1 MAANKKAEDIFNKAV
16 EISDPV
22 EQSEYL
28 EQVCAGD
35 EKLRAEVEA
44 LLKWDREA
52 GSFLD
57 VPDDDSNATLE
68 TSALPECSGTVI
80 GRYKLLEKIGEGG
93 MATVYMA
100 EQKQPI
106 RRRVALKIIKLGM
119 DTKQVIARFEAER
132 QALAMMDHPNIAKVF
147 DAGTTDTGRP
157 YFVMELVRGLPIT
170 EFCDKNSL
178 TTRERLDLFIFAC
191 QAVQHAHQRGVIHRD
206 IKPSNILVTLHDGQ
220 PVPKVIDFGIAK
232 AVNQQLTEK
241 TVFTRYSQMIGT
253 PEYMSPEQAEM
264 SGLDIDTRTDVFSL
278 GVLLYELLTGTTP
291 FDSEYL
297 LSKGYGE
304 MQRIIREE
312 EPIRPSTKISTLGEA
327 LTEVAKHRRTS
338 PELLCKLIRTD
349 LDWIV
354 MKTLEKDRSRRYESV
369 SELAADIQRHLEN
382 EPVLAGRP
390 STVYR
395 VQKFVKRNRL
405 LVMSASV
412 IAAVLV
418 LATTVS
424 LWQMVRASR
433 AAHQLGI
440 EKDRALKAEE
450 SARAAEIQAK
460 TMEQMAIQERD
471 NAKASETDA
480 RRNLYAADMKAAQQ
494 NIDDGNIG
502 AALTLLKAYEG
513 LASEDDIRGWEWR
526 YLWKRAQGDPAQR
539 FVEHKS
545 RVNCVAFSPDG
556 KLLASGSEDHTVIVR
571 DMTGN
576 VLLRAQAS
584 NVVRSVSFSNDGFY
598 FAAADTG
605 GKVLIWRTRGF
616 ELFRESYEQQ
626 YGCASAVFSPSDA
639 TLAVAYAN
647 GIVTL
652 WDFTANGKGTRLD
665 LSRKK
670 DSKKEQWGDSD
681 LPVSVAAFSDDGKYL
696 ATFASTSGRFDIW
709 NVRTMQW
716 VTSLEDF
723 LGAPFL
729 WRERVTFIPE
739 RNTLFLGDITNGS
752 LLWDFESGDI
762 TIPIKKTMACN
773 IVQAVANSNGTLM
786 VTAGMDHAV
795 RLWEVSGDSFQE
807 KARLLGHT
815 SEVYAVTMAS
825 DDMQFATGGFD
836 NKVLLWDI
844 EPKQTVTKVSNHFL
858 PCKPNFSKDGQ
869 LALLAIGDFLN
880 FRFETRLY
888 DLEAASFLDTE
899 ISGYPIGFA
908 EDETEIVL
916 LKVAA
921 DSLGLAKWNLAKNRT
936 TWETDLWPAPG
947 IPSSLLAV
955 CKHRKLVASGRS
967 DGSVII
973 ANWGDGTRIKV
984 LKAHEESVGVVAF
997 SPDGR
1002 LLLTADATYNTAD
1015 NLTVVWSCNDLD
1027 AIEKRYEIHA
1037 HRNYMTSAAF
1047 SPDSAVLATGGGDS
1061 RILLWDAATGDLRQ
1075 ELVGQ
1080 KQEVTGL
1087 AFSPDGGTL
1096 MSASGE
1102 TIMGWHIATGRELIK
1117 LHVDSDA
1124 HFVAF
1129 SPDGNIVAAM
1139 AGTNPYSPEELYM
1152 WQAPS
1157 FTEIDEAEEHMHEE
1171 QSEPERVNAQIK
1183 VEDTK
1188 I

>member
-1 MAANKKAEDIFNKAV
+1 MAAKKTNPEDIFHKAI
-16 EISDPV
+16 EISDQAERV
-22 EQSEYL
+22 EYL
-28 EQVCAGD
+28 DKACAGD
-35 EKLRAEVEA
+35 EKLRAEVEF
-44 LLKWDREA
+44 LLKSHEQA
-52 GSFLD
+52 GDFLESLAIDPD
-57 VPDDDSNATLE
+57 VTLDE
-68 TSALPECSGTVI
+68 TPLAEGPETVI

-93 MATVYMA
+93 MASVYMA
-100 EQKQPI
+100 EQKRPI

-132 QALAMMDHPNIAKVF
+132 QALAMMDHPNIAKVL

-157 YFVMELVRGLPIT
+157 YFVMELVRGVAIT
-170 EFCDKNSL
+170 EFCDKNNLS
-178 TTRERLDLFIFAC
+178 TSERLELFVSVC
-191 QAVQHAHQRGVIHRD
+191 QAVQHAHQKGIIHRD
-206 IKPSNILVTLHDGQ
+206 IKPSNVMVTLHDGQ
-220 PVPKVIDFGIAK
+220 PVVKVIDFGIAK

-297 LSKGYGE
+297 LKKGYGE

-312 EPIRPSTKISTLGEA
+312 EPIRPSTRISTLGE
-327 LTEVAKHRRTS
+327 TITDVAKHRRTS
-338 PELLCKLIRTD
+338 PELLCKLIRSD

-354 MKTLEKDRSRRYESV
+354 MKTMEKNRNRRYESV
-369 SELAADIQRHLEN
+369 SEFTADIKRHLNN

-395 VQKFVKRNRL
+395 VQKFIKRNKL
-405 LVMSASV
+405 LVTS
-412 IAAVLV
+412 AAVIVIILV
-418 LATTVS
+418 VATSVS
-424 LWQMVRASR
+424 LWQMVRANR
-433 AAHQLGI
+433 AAEQLKVEKENAESAEQQARTAEQTVTI
-440 EKDRALKAEE
+440 ERDRAEE
-450 SARAAEIQAK
+450 SEK
-460 TMEQMAIQERD
+460 
-471 NAKASETDA
+471 DA
-480 RRNLYAADMKAAQQ
+480 RLNLYAADIKAAQQ

-513 LASEDDIRGWEWR
+513 LTSEDDIRGWEWR
-526 YLWKRAQGDPAQR
+526 YLWKRAQGDPVQR

-545 RVNCVAFSPDG
+545 TVTCVAFSPDG

-584 NVVRSVSFSNDGFY
+584 NAIRSVSFSNDGLY

-626 YGCASAVFSPSDA
+626 YGCASAVFSPSEA

-647 GIVTL
+647 GIVAL
-652 WDFTANGKGTRLD
+652 WDFTANSTGTRLD
-665 LSRKK
+665 LSREKN
-670 DSKKEQWGDSD
+670 SKKEQSGDSE
-681 LPVSVAAFSDDGKYL
+681 LPISIAAFSDDGKYL
-696 ATFASTSGRFDIW
+696 ATFASGSGRFDIW
-709 NVRTMQW
+709 NIRTSRW

-723 LGAPFL
+723 QGAPFL
-729 WRERVTFIPE
+729 WREHVTFVPE
-739 RNTLFLGDITNGS
+739 RNTLFLGDIVNGS

-762 TIPIKKTMACN
+762 TIPINKTVACN
-773 IVQAVANSNGTLM
+773 IVQAVANSKGTLM
-786 VTAGMDHAV
+786 VTVGYDHAA

-807 KARLLGHT
+807 KACLLGHT
-815 SEVYAVTMAS
+815 SQVYAVAMAS

-844 EPKQTVTKVSNHFL
+844 EPKQTVTKVSSHFL
-858 PCKPNFSKDGQ
+858 PCKPSFSKDGQ
-869 LALLAIGDFLN
+869 LAVLATGDLSN
-880 FRFETRLY
+880 FRTRLY
-888 DLEAASFLDTE
+888 DLEEANFLDTE

-916 LKVAA
+916 LTEAA
-921 DSLGLAKWNLAKNRT
+921 GSLGLAKWNLAKNRT

-947 IPSSLLAV
+947 MGSSLLAV
-955 CKHRKLVASGRS
+955 CKHRKLFASGRS

-973 ANWGDGTRIKV
+973 GNWGDGTRIKV
-984 LKAHEESVGVVAF
+984 LKAHEEIVGAVAF

-1002 LLLTADATYNTAD
+1002 LLLTADGTYNTVDSLA
-1015 NLTVVWSCNDLD
+1015 VVWSCNDLD
-1027 AIEKRYEIHA
+1027 AIEKRYEIRA
-1037 HRNYMTSAAF
+1037 HGNYMSSAAF

-1087 AFSPDGGTL
+1087 AFSPDGRTL

-1117 LHVDSDA
+1117 LHLDSEA
-1124 HFVAF
+1124 LYVAF

-1139 AGTNPYSPEELYM
+1139 AGTNPYSPEELYI
-1152 WQAPS
+1152 WRAPS
-1157 FTEIDEAEEHMHEE
+1157 LKEIDSSRQHG
-1171 QSEPERVNAQIK
+1171 STVN
-1183 VEDTK
+1183 
-1188 I
+1188 